1 MVDFRIDVI
10 VNPQGVR
17 PGTRVVERELTKV
30 ENRADRARAS
40 VGRLF
45 GAFAAVGLVTRS
57 VRVIAEFDRAI
68 RAAGT
73 IAGATGDE
81 FERLSQKAQELG
93 AATRFTATEAANAL
107 TELSRGGFAVT
118 ESLIAVS
125 DTLTLAQ
132 AGNIGLADAANTTVR
147 AIRAFGL
154 TADQAGDVADV
165 LSTAANSST
174 QTLGDLAA
182 AFRFAAPAAA
192 SAGLSIRDTAAALQ
206 VLADQG
212 LSGTLG
218 GTGLRQVLVALLAPS
233 KEAEKALQRFGLT
246 AQDVNPGIVGLET
259 ALATLKERGVDA
271 LNGAFEIFPARAG
284 SAFLALTANAGAI
297 AEARDG
303 LEDVSGNA
311 LATAKS
317 LDDNLEGALK
327 RVRSAFEAVIL
338 SVGDAGA
345 TGALRGFF
353 ESLAVGLRRLAANGD
368 QVITF
373 VKTLT
378 LFLGPRFLLG
388 TIRALT
394 AAIAANPIG
403 LLAVVI
409 AGVVSAIPELQ
420 AKITDLTRTIFGLGE
435 AILGSFDF
443 QGLLVSF
450 AGTIDQLIGFFSGF
464 GAAAGA
470 VFDALSTKPD
480 EVGELIKKG
489 LRDALEAT
497 LKFFLA
503 TFQTI
508 GRIITGL
515 GSDIISLVEN
525 VGGAIGAITSG
536 NRAAA
541 QAFADN
547 LESTLLRSANR
558 VATFTGQVSGDL
570 KKLQGI
576 DILDPVTLTPQAAEL
591 GDQVAA
597 EFARGYAENSG
608 LVVGAIQ
615 DSFARGAA
623 GAPQVPGE
631 AGAQAGVAEDGTGS
645 PLGDAVA
652 GASDQVFTLQQQ
664 LDALDAKTDFGSGI
678 ARGFLRLRQ
687 EAEDLAKVGEDV
699 ANVFADQATDAILNF
714 VETGKFS
721 FKDFA
726 NSVVQELLRII
737 LRLLIVQ
744 ALNAAVGGAAGAVG
758 NAAAGAAS
766 SAASSGLSGRRRGGP
781 VQRNRSFVVGENG
794 PEIFTPNQTG
804 RIAPNPA
811 DAPAA
816 APPQINVQV
825 VTVED
830 PDMVPKAIASGAADE
845 AIIVRAGEN
854 RERFQ
859 QQLGG

>member
-10 VNPQGVR
+10 VNPRGVR
-17 PGTRVVERELTKV
+17 PGTRVVERELTRV
-30 ENRADRARAS
+30 ENRADKARAS

-57 VRVIAEFDRAI
+57 IRTIAEFDRAI

-73 IAGATGDE
+73 IAGATADE
-81 FERLSQKAQELG
+81 FERLSAKAQELG

-118 ESLIAVS
+118 ESLTAVS

-218 GTGLRQVLVALLAPS
+218 GTGLRQVLVALLSPS
-233 KEAEKALQRFGLT
+233 KEAEKALRRFGLT
-246 AQDVNPGIVGLET
+246 TQEVNPGIVGLEQ
-259 ALATLKERGVDA
+259 ALQTLKERGVDA
-271 LNGAFEIFPARAG
+271 LNGAFDIFPARAG

-303 LEDVSGNA
+303 LEDVSENA
-311 LATAKS
+311 LTTAKS

-353 ESLAVGLRRLAANGD
+353 ESLAVGLRRLAANGEA
-368 QVITF
+368 VITF

-420 AKITDLTRTIFGLGE
+420 TKIADLTRTIFELGE
-435 AILGSFDF
+435 VVLSSFDF
-443 QGLLVSF
+443 EALLVGVAS
-450 AGTIDQLIGFFSGF
+450 TIDQVIGFFAGF

-470 VFDALSTKPD
+470 VFDALSAKPD

-558 VATFTGQVSGDL
+558 VATFTGQVAGDL
-570 KKLQGI
+570 KKLQNI
-576 DILDPVTLTPQAAEL
+576 DILDPVTLTPAAKEL

-597 EFARGYAENSG
+597 EFARGYEENSG

-615 DSFARGAA
+615 NSFAKGRRERLRFPERRVPRPASLPPRTEPAA
-623 GAPQVPGE
+623 LWAMRSRAPRTRSSPYNSNSMRSTRRPTL
-631 AGAQAGVAEDGTGS
+631 AQAS
-645 PLGDAVA
+645 LA
-652 GASDQVFTLQQQ
+652 G
-664 LDALDAKTDFGSGI
+664 
-678 ARGFLRLRQ
+678 
-687 EAEDLAKVGEDV
+687 
-699 ANVFADQATDAILNF
+699 
-714 VETGKFS
+714 
-721 FKDFA
+721 
-726 NSVVQELLRII
+726 
-737 LRLLIVQ
+737 
-744 ALNAAVGGAAGAVG
+744 
-758 NAAAGAAS
+758 S
-766 SAASSGLSGRRRGGP
+766 SA
-781 VQRNRSFVVGENG
+781 
-794 PEIFTPNQTG
+794 
-804 RIAPNPA
+804 
-811 DAPAA
+811 
-816 APPQINVQV
+816 
-825 VTVED
+825 
-830 PDMVPKAIASGAADE
+830 
-845 AIIVRAGEN
+845 
-854 RERFQ
+854 
-859 QQLGG
+859 